1 MKIRT
6 LALTLCA
13 LAFVATSAMAAA
25 SEFGLNAG
33 LALPM
38 GDFADAAGPGFFG
51 GASYTYHVEDMF
63 GLGGDINYDRFGKKS
78 ATVGAVSASNEFSA
92 VQYGVHGKY
101 FFKLKSNE
109 TPYLKVGLGMY
120 ALSDKASSTGG
131 ATNYSATTSDTK
143 FGYSLGLGADWKMS
157 EKSSWGIEALYHNI
171 QTDRKSATMITVGAR
186 YNWLMSGK

>member
-51 GASYTYHVEDMF
+51 GATYTYHVEDMF
-63 GLGGDINYDRFGKKS
+63 GLGGDINYHRFGKKS
-78 ATVGAVSASNEFSA
+78 ATVGAVSASNELSA

-101 FFKLKSNE
+101 FFKLKTKE
-109 TPYLKVGLGMY
+109 MPYIKVGLGMY
-120 ALSDKASSTGG
+120 SLSDKAS
-131 ATNYSATTSDTK
+131 ATFNGVTRSETSSVSK
-143 FGYSLGLGADWKMS
+143 FGISAGVGSDWKMG
-157 EKSSWGIEALYHNI
+157 EKASWGIEALYHNI
-171 QTDRKSATMITVGAR
+171 MTDSKSSAMITVGAR
-186 YNWLMSGK
+186 YNWLMAGK